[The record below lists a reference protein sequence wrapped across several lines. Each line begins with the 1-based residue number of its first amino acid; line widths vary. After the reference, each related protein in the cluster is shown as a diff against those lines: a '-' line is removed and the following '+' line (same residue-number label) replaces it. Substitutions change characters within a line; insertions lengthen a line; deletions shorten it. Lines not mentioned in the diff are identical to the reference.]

1 MIFSNFDK
9 FLYFL
14 ICNHINSLLP
24 SEFTEYQIHR
34 QKFIPKVPES
44 IANVGACKVS
54 LHEES
59 YKMTD
64 GLEKLFPTLMDPKKG
79 GMKYIELKVDPKG
92 QVLKAQKPL
101 KVR

>member
-1 MIFSNFDK
+1 LFLK
-9 FLYFL
+9 FFLNYCKLFYFL
-14 ICNHINSLLP
+14 IWNLFNSILH

-34 QKFIPKVPES
+34 QKFIPKVPET
-44 IANVGACKVS
+44 IANVGTCKVS

-59 YKMTD
+59 YKMID

-92 QVLKAQKPL
+92 QVLKA
-101 KVR
+101 